1 MTLLQVFT
9 EKVAD
14 VIADVEV
21 GVKKS
26 AGNSWTTTFSFSKR
40 HVRQRFINL
49 AYSLEEHDPRSAQV
63 YCPFSN
69 VFYEALMHLLN

>member
-26 AGNSWTTTFSFSKR
+26 KGKSWTTTFSFAQGKDGKNQPDGKEHSIYDSK
-40 HVRQRFINL
+40 HSISQPVDIKHSVL
-49 AYSLEEHDPRSAQV
+49 GHI
-63 YCPFSN
+63 
-69 VFYEALMHLLN
+69 